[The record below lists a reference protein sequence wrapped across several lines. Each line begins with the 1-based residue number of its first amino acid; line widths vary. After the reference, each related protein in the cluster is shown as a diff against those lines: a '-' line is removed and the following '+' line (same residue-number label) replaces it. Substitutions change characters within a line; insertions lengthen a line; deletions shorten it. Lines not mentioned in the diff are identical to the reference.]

1 MGFSM
6 IDVIRKVRNEINFH
20 SLDMR
25 IGVHTVPTQLIIF
38 SIILKK
44 GDIIGGI
51 TGINIVRYD
60 IYGINVTIA
69 NKMESNGKIGRVH
82 ISSETKNTL
91 ELNYL
96 DHFIFEENKEGPV
109 KL

>member
-1 MGFSM
+1 MEFIQLNFGFLF
-6 IDVIRKVRNEINFH
+6 KY
-20 SLDMR
+20 
-25 IGVHTVPTQLIIF
+25 
-38 SIILKK
+38 K

-82 ISSETKNTL
+82 ISSETKNTV
-91 ELNYL
+91 ELNFPDYYT
-96 DHFIFEENKEGPV
+96 FEENLEGPI
-109 KL
+109 KLPTMGVEI

>member
-1 MGFSM
+1 M
-6 IDVIRKVRNEINFH
+6 IH
-20 SLDMR
+20 
-25 IGVHTVPTQLIIF
+25 Q
-38 SIILKK
+38 

-69 NKMESNGKIGRVH
+69 NKMESNGKTGRVH

-91 ELNYL
+91 ELN
-96 DHFIFEENKEGPV
+96 F
-109 KL
+109 